1 MATDNEKQPSVKQGA
16 VTPRT
21 LKVNN
26 FRGAYR
32 DAVFNDEG
40 VSVEPV
46 SPETEE
52 ALKKDFPRAKV
63 TAVTQPAAGNDDAS
77 K

>member
-1 MATDNEKQPSVKQGA
+1 MADTDKQPTVKQGA

-21 LKVNN
+21 LKVHN

-32 DAVFNDEG
+32 DAVFNDDC
-40 VSVEPV
+40 VSVAPV

-52 ALKKDFPRAKV
+52 ALRKHFPKAKV
-63 TAVTQPAAGNDDAS
+63 TAVTQQAAGADETT